1 MAEASKPA
9 VMIGQLGELWKKQP
23 RGRKT
28 LALLL
33 VVGIFGGIAWTTL
46 GSHGD
51 TWVELAGGASP
62 EDAHELL
69 AKLQGDGIP
78 ARLTGTKLEVP
89 AARADEARAIASS
102 AGLPRTG
109 TGYEIFNGSSLG
121 ESSFTEQVKYRRA
134 LEGELARSITSL
146 AQIESARVHLALGKR
161 TVFKDRE
168 EAPSASVALHLHVG
182 QQLAPE
188 QIGGVR
194 ALVAASIEG
203 LKPEAVVLVDNHGNL
218 LETGNPSS
226 ADRKADIER
235 LVTSRVRGMLERVVG
250 IGKVSVVTSAEI
262 DERKVQETEE
272 IYDKD
277 KQALRSEARTVEGA
291 EAIAAAAA
299 SGTNGVAGVRG
310 NLAGGPAAV
319 PSTTQKLS
327 ETKNYEVSRMVRQT
341 VKPDAQLTKLHL
353 AVVVDYKASGK
364 TFVPRDDKELAE
376 LTALASQA
384 AGIDVA
390 RGDKIEMRSILFAP
404 DADAIAAAATPAA
417 SIVADLPIMWIAI
430 GGGALVVLVTMVSLV
445 RRRGRRNRHQAQLT
459 TGLTL
464 PLAARDLERMIDR
477 ARPLDALAPGQ
488 HPNEP
493 LGLPAGRPIHE
504 RVGEAVAADVERAA
518 SVLSAWLQESAPRGA
533 K

>member
-1 MAEASKPA
+1 MAEPTKPA
-9 VMIGQLGELWKKQP
+9 VLLGQLGELWKKQP

-28 LALLL
+28 LAMLL
-33 VVGIFGGIAWTTL
+33 VLGIIGGVVWTTVF
-46 GSHGD
+46 SHGE
-51 TWVELAGGASP
+51 TWVELGGGSSP
-62 EDAHELL
+62 EDSHELL
-69 AKLQGDGIP
+69 ARLQGEGIP

-89 AARADEARAIASS
+89 AARAEDARAIAAT

-109 TGYEIFNGSSLG
+109 KGFELFDGSSLG

-168 EAPSASVALHLHVG
+168 EAPSASVALHLHSG
-182 QQLAPE
+182 QVLSPE
-188 QIGGVR
+188 QTNGVR

-203 LKPEAVVLVDNHGNL
+203 LKPDAVVLVDNHGNL

-235 LVTSRVRGMLERVVG
+235 LVTARVRSMLERVVG

-291 EAIAAAAA
+291 DAIAAATT
-299 SGTNGVAGVRG
+299 SNGIAGVRG
-310 NLAGGPAAV
+310 NLAGGAV
-319 PSTTQKLS
+319 PGTGAQKLS
-327 ETKNYEVSRMVRQT
+327 ETKNYEVSRTVRQIS
-341 VKPDAQLTKLHL
+341 KPDALLTKLHL
-353 AVVVDYKASGK
+353 AVVVDYKANGK
-364 TFVPRDDKELAE
+364 AGFVARDDKELAE

-384 AGIDVA
+384 AGLDAA
-390 RGDKIEMRSILFAP
+390 RGDKIEMRSIAFAP
-404 DADAIAAAATPAA
+404 DAEAVAAAAAAPSTA
-417 SIVADLPIMWIAI
+417 SIASELPIMWIAI
-430 GGGALVVLVTMVSLV
+430 GGGVFVLLVFVMAVR
-445 RRRGRRNRHQAQLT
+445 RRRGRRSQHQAQLSS
-459 TGLTL
+459 GLSL
-464 PLAARDLERMIDR
+464 PLAARDLERIIDEV
-477 ARPLDALAPGQ
+477 RPFDALARGS
-488 HPNEP
+488 EKEA
-493 LGLPAGRPIHE
+493 LGLPAGRPVHE
-504 RVGEAVAADVERAA
+504 RVGDAVRADVERAA